1 MLFRILIWAF
11 ILAMVFRFIT
21 RYLFPILKITRA
33 TRDGLRRMQDHVEQ
47 MNQQQGGQQ
56 YHQKP
61 PVSTTTPVK
70 EGDYI
75 DYEEVK

>member
-11 ILAMVFRFIT
+11 ILVMVFRFIT

-33 TRDGLRRMQDHVEQ
+33 TRDGLRRMQDQVNQ
-47 MNQQQGGQQ
+47 MHQQQTGQQ
-56 YHQKP
+56 PQKP
-61 PVSTTTPVK
+61 PVTATHSVK

-75 DYEEVK
+75 DYEDVK